1 MYRSGFLKRGVATP
15 WGVAGPL
22 QGGREGSKDITCGV
36 FCLQAPF
43 TIAEELILPCS
54 IDMVEEVEGKE
65 IAAKLKNIPLS
76 DDTLKRRVY
85 EMDENV
91 EKQLISR
98 INDSDYFSIQMDE
111 STDVTNKAL
120 LLMFVRYC
128 VDDSSF
134 EDLLFCKELP
144 TTTIADEVMKCINS
158 FFFFA
163 FNRLE
168 KVCWCLYR
176 WSSKHEWY
184 PVWSVC
190 PDKKN

>member
-1 MYRSGFLKRGVATP
+1 
-15 WGVAGPL
+15 
-22 QGGREGSKDITCGV
+22 
-36 FCLQAPF
+36 
-43 TIAEELILPCS
+43 
-54 IDMVEEVEGKE
+54 MVEEVEGKE
-65 IAAKLKNIPLS
+65 VAAKLKNIPLS

-128 VDDSSF
+128 VNDSSF

-158 FFFFA
+158 FFSLHSIDWKKCVGVCTDGAPNMSGIRCGVFA
-163 FNRLE
+163 QI
-168 KVCWCLYR
+168 KKT
-176 WSSKHEWY
+176 SS
-184 PVWSVC
+184 
-190 PDKKN
+190 